1 MIRGISF
8 SAPHRLAPGLR
19 LNISKGGASVS
30 VGERGAHL
38 TIGRTPRVTLG
49 LPGTGLSWTQ
59 TMPHGRSRSAGGLL
73 AFVVRGV
80 ALLLAGFIA
89 LTFWAAVINYYGG

>member
-38 TIGRTPRVTLG
+38 TIGRTPRITLG
-49 LPGTGLSWTQ
+49 LPRTGLSWTQ
-59 TMPHGRSRSAGGLL
+59 TMPRGRGRSAGGLL
-73 AFVVRGV
+73 AFVVRGL
-80 ALLLAGFIA
+80 ALLAGAAIG
-89 LTFWAAVINYYGG
+89 LSFWAPVIHAYG